1 MTAKA
6 NATAMMHN
14 SYCSSC
20 AAACTSMRIR
30 PLMDTAIILVVS
42 ILVLCLL
49 PLRIIASHSNR

>member
-42 ILVLCLL
+42 IFVCLINIRL
-49 PLRIIASHSNR
+49 WMW